1 MTGDW
6 LLVETL
12 GEEPVVV
19 AQGRQMKNFVP
30 IGSFLRRNPNLAA
43 IQTAIAETVES
54 GSALASITPKTK
66 RVIRTEP
73 VAMPDG
79 RIHGVHVWCGPPDAD
94 PAERPAPGAYKADL
108 NIAEA
113 SVTEQFLSNVGK
125 DPAVESLTGRSL
137 AEDIPDRNLNEGE
150 AKALSWTIDLVAGR
164 TFAANWGWIDQS
176 GTFRRVGFCFRT
188 VLETVESGEEHLMAR
203 SMNIVE
209 SVGAAPAP
217 SDHLAHR
224 ILEGLAQPG
233 VYRGIVDLEN
243 WTLLKWLDGPC
254 PYYNWRGRVQ
264 MHPDDYEHYKARVIA
279 ELETGSAS
287 AVLRLGG
294 NEGEWVPLHITLS
307 RMELDNGVY
316 GGLMLLRLPSS
327 DELYDAGLDPA
338 EQAGSN

>member
-1 MTGDW
+1 VTGDW